1 MVAAD
6 DRHVARRLRE
16 LLSWADYIVEC
27 LCRDQSYETGT
38 IDLLELR
45 AGEEDLRELRQ
56 RAWALREKLQLA
68 ATRIELSAPAAPPP
82 RSCA

>member
-16 LLSWADYIVEC
+16 LL
-27 LCRDQSYETGT
+27 
-38 IDLLELR
+38 
-45 AGEEDLRELRQ
+45 
-56 RAWALREKLQLA
+56 AWALREKLHLA